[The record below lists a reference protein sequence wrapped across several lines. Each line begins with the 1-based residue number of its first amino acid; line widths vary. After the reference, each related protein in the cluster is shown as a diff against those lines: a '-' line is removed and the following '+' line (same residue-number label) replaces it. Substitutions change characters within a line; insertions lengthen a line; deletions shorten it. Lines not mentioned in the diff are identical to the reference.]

1 MLTIRPFNEADWNG
15 IWQIVEPVFRA
26 GDTYPYSP
34 DITQDEAFEVWI
46 ATPQATYIAEDQEN
60 GAILGTYYIKPNQP
74 SQGSHVCNCGYIVA
88 DAARGRG
95 VASQMCEHS
104 QQEAV
109 RRGFHAMQYN
119 LVVATNEGAVRLW
132 QKMGFQIVGT
142 LTEAFKHPELGFV
155 DAHIMY
161 KTLET

>member
-1 MLTIRPFNEADWNG
+1 MLTIRLFEEADWNAT
-15 IWQIVEPVFRA
+15 WRIVEPVFRA

-34 DITQDEAFEVWI
+34 DITRDEAFDVWVAI
-46 ATPQATYIAEDQEN
+46 PQATYIAIDDEN

-74 SQGSHVCNCGYIVA
+74 AQGSHVCNCGYIVS

-109 RRGFHAMQYN
+109 RRGFRAMQYN

-132 QKMGFQIVGT
+132 QKLGFQIVGT
-142 LTEAFKHPELGFV
+142 LSEAFKHPILGYV
-155 DAHIMY
+155 DAHVMY
-161 KTLET
+161 KKLTI

>member
-1 MLTIRPFNEADWNG
+1 MLTIRLFNEADWNAV
-15 IWQIVEPVFRA
+15 WPIVEPVFCA
-26 GDTYPYSP
+26 GETYPYSP
-34 DITQDEAFEVWI
+34 DITQGEAFDVWI
-46 ATPQATYIAEDQEN
+46 ATPQATYIAEDEEN

-88 DAARGRG
+88 EAARGRG

-109 RRGFHAMQYN
+109 RQGFRAMQYN
-119 LVVATNEGAVRLW
+119 LVVATNERAVRLW

-142 LTEAFKHPELGFV
+142 LHGAFNHSVLGYV

-161 KTLET
+161 KELVT

>member
-1 MLTIRPFNEADWNG
+1 MLTIRPFAESDWSAV
-15 IWQIVEPVFRA
+15 WQIVEPVFRA
-26 GDTYPYSP
+26 GDTYPYRP
-34 DITQDEAFEVWI
+34 DITKDEAFDVWI
-46 ATPQATYIAEDQEN
+46 ATPKVTYVAEDERN

-88 DAARGRG
+88 EAARGRS

-104 QQEAV
+104 QQEAA
-109 RRGFHAMQYN
+109 RQGFRAMQYN

-132 QKMGFQIVGT
+132 QKLGFQVIGT
-142 LTEAFKHPELGFV
+142 LPSAFKQPEFGFV

-161 KTLET
+161 KELKT

>member
-1 MLTIRPFNEADWNG
+1 MLTIRLFEEADWNA

-34 DITQDEAFEVWI
+34 DITPDEAFCIWVSS
-46 ATPQATYIAEDQEN
+46 PQATYVVEDEDD
-60 GAILGTYYIKPNQP
+60 GTILGTYYIKANQP

-95 VASQMCEHS
+95 IASQMCEHS

-109 RRGFHAMQYN
+109 RYGFLAMQYN

-142 LTEAFKHPELGFV
+142 LTEAFKHPMLGYV

-161 KTLET
+161 KTLKA